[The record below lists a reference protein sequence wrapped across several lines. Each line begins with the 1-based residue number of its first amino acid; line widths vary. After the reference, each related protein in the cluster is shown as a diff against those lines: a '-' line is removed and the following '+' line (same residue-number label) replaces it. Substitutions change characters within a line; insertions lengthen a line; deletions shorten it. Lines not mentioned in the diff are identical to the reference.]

1 MTKTQKIISIII
13 LMVFI
18 LSSLFAIL
26 PNNFSNNIE
35 NIKNKKYDNV
45 EEIKQLVLEKENIEF
60 FSFFCPH
67 CYDFEYKYGIVPE
80 IKNNNIQLNQYHV
93 DFLTSNSNV
102 FTEAWSVAMILK
114 AKNNLFN
121 LEEVKARLFN
131 LAQNP
136 NGNGLKIYNVNE
148 LYDLVFKDLI
158 DWVSFET
165 LFKSE
170 EVQKLTLKQ
179 KMLSN
184 LLKIRSVPSFFQ
196 INSNLENDIRINH
209 IDTSKY
215 HENGVKTVKEF
226 REQIIK
232 DLKD

>member
-1 MTKTQKIISIII
+1 M
-13 LMVFI
+13 
-18 LSSLFAIL
+18 
-26 PNNFSNNIE
+26 
-35 NIKNKKYDNV
+35 
-45 EEIKQLVLEKENIEF
+45 
-60 FSFFCPH
+60 
-67 CYDFEYKYGIVPE
+67 
-80 IKNNNIQLNQYHV
+80 
-93 DFLTSNSNV
+93 
-102 FTEAWSVAMILK
+102 
-114 AKNNLFN
+114 
-121 LEEVKARLFN
+121 
-131 LAQNP
+131 AQNP
-136 NGNGLKIYNVNE
+136 NSNGLKIYNVNE

-158 DWVSFET
+158 DLVSFET

-196 INSNLENDIRINH
+196 IKSNLENDIRINH

-215 HENGVKTVKEF
+215 HENGVKSVKEF

>member
-1 MTKTQKIISIII
+1 M
-13 LMVFI
+13 
-18 LSSLFAIL
+18 
-26 PNNFSNNIE
+26 
-35 NIKNKKYDNV
+35 
-45 EEIKQLVLEKENIEF
+45 
-60 FSFFCPH
+60 
-67 CYDFEYKYGIVPE
+67 
-80 IKNNNIQLNQYHV
+80 
-93 DFLTSNSNV
+93 
-102 FTEAWSVAMILK
+102 
-114 AKNNLFN
+114 
-121 LEEVKARLFN
+121 
-131 LAQNP
+131 AQNP

-179 KMLSN
+179 KMLFN

-209 IDTSKY
+209 IDISKY

-232 DLKD
+232 DLKIN